1 MNFLGTMSSAENL
14 DLEAEVSTSAFIST
28 SAYFT
33 NDSYNYNNTFDQGQN
48 PDSYNQSME
57 GGPDRPVN
65 PMSLAGIIATS
76 IILGVMT
83 LTTIVGKPKYCNH

>member
-1 MNFLGTMSSAENL
+1 MNFLGTMSLAENL

-33 NDSYNYNNTFDQGQN
+33 NDSYNYNYSLGQTQ
-48 PDSYNQSME
+48 DAGFYNESME
-57 GGPDRPVN
+57 GGPDRPVT
-65 PMSLAGIIATS
+65 PMGLAGIIATS

-83 LTTIVGKPKYCNH
+83 LTTIVGKYKISS